1 MYERFLIYFLSHTT
15 EFVIGALSLSIGIVF
30 ISIIFVLFD
39 KPVSAG
45 EAKLHKN
52 KNKNKNK
59 KELKI
64 KYSKEFLKRVKGIDL
79 DLR

>member
-64 KYSKEFLKRVKGIDL
+64 KYSKEFLKRVK
-79 DLR
+79 

>member
-52 KNKNKNK
+52 KNKNK

-64 KYSKEFLKRVKGIDL
+64 KYSKEFLRRVKGIDL